1 MGHRDAAVMEGANGR
16 RLMSVVGHD
25 PVEGDAQGLVQRRV
39 KPGGG
44 DINGFLL
51 NPNRVELVA
60 VELKGQSAQCRAT
73 LVTYLLNDRP
83 HRVCDGDTGRRRAWQ
98 DLRYRCTEASEVE
111 RSQHSTIVPL
121 AM

>member
-1 MGHRDAAVMEGANGR
+1 MEGANGR

-60 VELKGQSAQCRAT
+60 VELKGQSAQCRVT

-83 HRVCDGDTGRRRAWQ
+83 HRVGDGDTGRRRAWQ

-111 RSQHSTIVPL
+111 CSQHWTIVPL